1 MKMCLN
7 VLFVNCREMFEG
19 KFQRW
24 MKLGAKIEKMLYCKS
39 QIDLQLWGYVNLL
52 KAYFEDHA
60 SNTV

>member
-24 MKLGAKIEKMLYCKS
+24 MKLEAKIEKMLYCKS

-52 KAYFEDHA
+52 
-60 SNTV
+60 